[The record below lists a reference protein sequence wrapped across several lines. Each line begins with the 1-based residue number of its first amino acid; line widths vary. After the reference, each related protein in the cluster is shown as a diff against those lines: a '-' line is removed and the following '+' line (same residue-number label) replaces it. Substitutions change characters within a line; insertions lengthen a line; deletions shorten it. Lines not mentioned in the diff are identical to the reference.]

1 MQKKEGKKGNN
12 LKFLFLLF
20 LFIFFLEFGCSTAAG
35 LLVGGGWLRVQGHAL
50 QLVSSGLGI
59 HALKRKGI
67 IHDLRFQGEGHNY
80 VQQMV
85 VYFYNYKS
93 KLSIPNSK

>member
-1 MQKKEGKKGNN
+1 MKCKKKEGKKGNN

-50 QLVSSGLGI
+50 QLVSRGLGI
-59 HALKRKGI
+59 HVLKKKV
-67 IHDLRFQGEGHNY
+67 IHDLMFQGEGRKY
-80 VQQMV
+80 DQQLNDIMESCCLYLQLQV
-85 VYFYNYKS
+85 
-93 KLSIPNSK
+93 